1 MNDILMK
8 FNSLKIDKPHLND
21 VLHVFILNFFKNEE
35 KIKILLKNDANQTFF
50 KEFNMFNIKS

>member
-1 MNDILMK
+1 MNDILKK
-8 FNSLKIDKPHLND
+8 FNSLKIEKTILND
-21 VLHVFILNFFKNEE
+21 ALHIFILNFFKNEE